1 MSFYSFLS
9 AIELGL
15 IYSLTALG
23 LFLSY
28 RILNVPDLTADG
40 SFTLGAATAIVFTL
54 MGHPIFGIFAAVLAG
69 ALSGLVTAFLQ
80 TKMKIQPILAGII
93 TMTAL
98 YSINLMVM
106 DNKANLSITSEQS
119 LYTAVGQ
126 LVGKKAQGM
135 VLSFITAA
143 GVMILLVLF
152 FHTRLGLCVRA
163 TGDNEEM
170 VRSSSVNAD
179 GMKAIGLATA
189 NACIALSGA
198 MIAHYNCYA
207 EVKMG
212 IGMVVIGLASVNAD
226 GMKAIGL
233 ATANACIALSGAM
246 IAHYNCYAE
255 VKMGIGM
262 VVIGLAS
269 LIIGEIAVELFVK
282 NKTIFLSVFAAVI
295 GSVLYRLIIA
305 QALEMNFSASCLK
318 LITAVIVAA
327 AMSYPAVRETIEFYR
342 KRRGRKADV
351 EAARHQ

>member
-54 MGHPIFGIFAAVLAG
+54 MGHPIFGIFAAALAG

-106 DNKANLSITSEQS
+106 DNKANLSITSQQS

-135 VLSFITAA
+135 VLSFMTAA

-212 IGMVVIGLASVNAD
+212 IGMVVIGLAS
-226 GMKAIGL
+226 
-233 ATANACIALSGAM
+233 
-246 IAHYNCYAE
+246 
-255 VKMGIGM
+255 
-262 VVIGLAS
+262 
-269 LIIGEIAVELFVK
+269 LIIGEIAVELFAK

-305 QALEMNFSASCLK
+305 QALEMNLSASCLK

-351 EAARHQ
+351 EAAKHQ